1 MTDKRTQP
9 ARRQARKPALP
20 PRTTPVPEPE
30 ESESLEPAEIES
42 LEPAETLRE
51 AEEEIG
57 INEWLDPDTGE
68 PAEGQSPPHIERE

>member
-1 MTDKRTQP
+1 MTDKRKQP
-9 ARRQARKPALP
+9 VRRQTPKPHP
-20 PRTTPVPEPE
+20 PRHPAVPEPE
-30 ESESLEPAEIES
+30 AGELAEPES

>member
-1 MTDKRTQP
+1 MTRKPTR
-9 ARRQARKPALP
+9 AARKPKRTPPP
-20 PRTTPVPEPE
+20 PRKAAVPDAGAGELAD
-30 ESESLEPAEIES
+30 SED

-57 INEWLDPDTGE
+57 INEWLDADTGE

>member
-1 MTDKRTQP
+1 MTDKRKQP
-9 ARRQARKPALP
+9 DRPPPKKSHP
-20 PRTTPVPEPE
+20 PRHPAVPEVDASE
-30 ESESLEPAEIES
+30 LAENESP
-42 LEPAETLRE
+42 EPAETLRE

>member
-1 MTDKRTQP
+1 MTDKRKQP
-9 ARRQARKPALP
+9 ARRQPKKSPVP
-20 PRTTPVPEPE
+20 PRHPAAPEVDAGE
-30 ESESLEPAEIES
+30 LADAESLD
-42 LEPAETLRE
+42 PAETLRE

>member
-1 MTDKRTQP
+1 MTDKRKQP
-9 ARRQARKPALP
+9 ARRQPKKSPVP
-20 PRTTPVPEPE
+20 PRHPAVPEVE
-30 ESESLEPAEIES
+30 AGELAEIENLEPAES
-42 LEPAETLRE
+42 LRE